1 MDYKEQIIRLLERAD
16 ERALRLIWQFV
27 RAIIGKKE

>member
-1 MDYKEQIIRLLERAD
+1 MDYKEQIIRMLELAD

-27 RAIIGKKE
+27 RAIVGKKK

>member
-1 MDYKEQIIRLLERAD
+1 MDYKEQIILLLEFAD

>member
-1 MDYKEQIIRLLERAD
+1 MDYKEQIIRLLEFAD

-27 RAIIGKKE
+27 RAIIGKKK